1 MVLELYLDLDLLFT
15 TFSNIFI
22 QDQIQTDNS

>member
-15 TFSNIFI
+15 AFSNIFI